1 MIFEE
6 LFLPHLDAAYNLA
19 RWLVEKDRDA
29 QIIVQA
35 AYVEAQKRF
44 KEARGTDTRI
54 WLLTIV
60 RNTAREW
67 IRKRRSHLSIVR
79 FIETNHLVSS
89 EKPPSDASEERL
101 KQDLY
106 EALNR
111 LPIEL
116 REILVLHETERWSY
130 GQLASALELT
140 AATVASRL
148 MEARRLCQ
156 EISSVPRIPYGKCH

>member
-1 MIFEE
+1 MPQDLMIFEE

-19 RWLVEKDRDA
+19 CWLVEKDRDA

-44 KEARGTDTRI
+44 KEARGTDARI

-60 RNTAREW
+60 RNTAHEW

-79 FIETNHLVSS
+79 FIEANHVVSS
-89 EKPPSDASEERL
+89 EKPPSDASEERR
-101 KQDLY
+101 KQDLS
-106 EALNR
+106 EVWNR

-116 REILVLHETERWSY
+116 REILVLHDTEGWSY
-130 GQLASALELT
+130 GQLATALELT
-140 AATVASRL
+140 AGTVASRL
-148 MEARRLCQ
+148 VEARRLCQ
-156 EISSVPRIPYGKCH
+156 EHPHGASAP